1 MINFVRNK
9 DLIWETDNYDVI
21 LVGTSIYC
29 MLSNGF
35 QGKINLKYPFL
46 EEENNKTSYGNLKK
60 LGTRI
65 TINKENTPI
74 ISLMYI
80 CKHPHKTREFISYDA
95 LEQCLRTAMAEF
107 KGKKIATTLLGCS
120 VFDGNG
126 DKDKILNIIED
137 CTKGYNLDVYDY
149 KQLDKNDEI
158 ELIKRKIISTKDT
171 NPEKYQE
178 MWNKREEIFKQMYLK

>member
-46 EEENNKTSYGNLKK
+46 EEENNKTSYGNLNK

>member
-1 MINFVRNK
+1 MINFAKNK

-35 QGKINLKYPFL
+35 QGKMNLKYPFL
-46 EEENNKTSYGNLKK
+46 EEENNKTSYGNLNK

-65 TINKENTPI
+65 TIERENSPI

-95 LEQCLRTAMAEF
+95 LERCLRTAMAEF

-126 DKDKILNIIED
+126 DRDKILGIMED
-137 CTKGYNLDVYDY
+137 CTKGYSLDVYDY

>member
-1 MINFVRNK
+1 MINFAKNK

-35 QGKINLKYPFL
+35 QGKMNLKYPFL
-46 EEENNKTSYGNLKK
+46 EEDNNKTSYGNLNK

-65 TINKENTPI
+65 TIERENSPI

-95 LEQCLRTAMAEF
+95 LERCLRTAMAEF
-107 KGKKIATTLLGCS
+107 KDKKIATTLLGCS

-126 DKDKILNIIED
+126 DRDKILGIMED
-137 CTKGYNLDVYDY
+137 CTKGYSLDVYDY

>member
-1 MINFVRNK
+1 MINFAKNK

-35 QGKINLKYPFL
+35 QGKMNLKYPFL
-46 EEENNKTSYGNLKK
+46 EEENNKTSYGNLNK

-65 TINKENTPI
+65 TIERENSPI

-95 LEQCLRTAMAEF
+95 LERCLRTAMAEF

-126 DKDKILNIIED
+126 DRDKILGIMED
-137 CTKGYNLDVYDY
+137 CTKGYSLDVYDY

-158 ELIKRKIISTKDT
+158 ELIKRKIISTQDT

-178 MWNKREEIFKQMYLK
+178 MWNKREEIFKKIYLK

>member
-1 MINFVRNK
+1 MINFAKNK

-35 QGKINLKYPFL
+35 QGKMNLKYPFL
-46 EEENNKTSYGNLKK
+46 EEENNKTSYGNLNK

-65 TINKENTPI
+65 TIERENSPI

-95 LEQCLRTAMAEF
+95 LERCLRTAMAEF

-126 DKDKILNIIED
+126 DRDKILGIMEN
-137 CTKGYNLDVYDY
+137 CTKGYSLDVYDY

>member
-1 MINFVRNK
+1 MINLVRNK

-46 EEENNKTSYGNLKK
+46 EEENNKTSYGNLNK

>member
-1 MINFVRNK
+1 MINFAKNK

-35 QGKINLKYPFL
+35 QGKMNLKYPFL
-46 EEENNKTSYGNLKK
+46 EEDNNKTSYGNLNK

-65 TINKENTPI
+65 TIERENSPI

-95 LEQCLRTAMAEF
+95 LERCLRTAMAEF

-126 DKDKILNIIED
+126 DRDKILGIMED
-137 CTKGYNLDVYDY
+137 CTKGYSLDVYDY

>member
-1 MINFVRNK
+1 MINFAKNK

-35 QGKINLKYPFL
+35 QGKMNLKYPFL
-46 EEENNKTSYGNLKK
+46 EEENNKTSYGNLNK

-65 TINKENTPI
+65 TIERENSPI

-126 DKDKILNIIED
+126 DRDKILGIMED
-137 CTKGYNLDVYDY
+137 CTKGYSLDVYDY

>member
-1 MINFVRNK
+1 MIDFVRNK

>member
-126 DKDKILNIIED
+126 DREKILGIMED
-137 CTKGYNLDVYDY
+137 CTKGYSLDVYDY